1 MSDLNQIHAAL
12 QRPSLNDGQYR
23 DCYGSAFGHR
33 LSPGRQSKEFWTWGL
48 LHKKTGDAAQNLAS
62 TSTPTT
68 DSSTLEFSCTALS
81 PESQPH
87 SKNEIIP
94 NPYETR
100 MDQKKAAPSPWELYQ
115 HPDAAAPDLEPA
127 DSGSNECVVSCL
139 SNVVVIRLEMTNAA

>member
-48 LHKKTGDAAQNLAS
+48 LHKKTGAAAQNLAS

-100 MDQKKAAPSPWELYQ
+100 MDQKRLRRARGNCINTLTPPLLTLNPLILAAINVLFPVCPM
-115 HPDAAAPDLEPA
+115 
-127 DSGSNECVVSCL
+127 L
-139 SNVVVIRLEMTNAA
+139 S

>member
-1 MSDLNQIHAAL
+1 MSRKSRYFTHQGNCRL
-12 QRPSLNDGQYR
+12 QSLPENSG
-23 DCYGSAFGHR
+23 
-33 LSPGRQSKEFWTWGL
+33 EE
-48 LHKKTGDAAQNLAS
+48 AQNLAS

-127 DSGSNECVVSCL
+127 DSGSNQCVVSCL